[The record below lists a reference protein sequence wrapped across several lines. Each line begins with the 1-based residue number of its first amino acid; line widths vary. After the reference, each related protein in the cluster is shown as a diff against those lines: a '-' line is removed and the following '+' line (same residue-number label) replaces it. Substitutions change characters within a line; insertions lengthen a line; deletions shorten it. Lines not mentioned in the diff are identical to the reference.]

1 MSNSNSIVIVLIICS
16 LVCAALTNVYNTM
29 DVNAQGA
36 DNLSLNTTGATE
48 QNMTVNEDTLSPDP
62 SNFTSETGVVTAQSG
77 TTTPV
82 SSCRELLACVKVYS
96 SCDISTPPASTDKKL
111 ISCNPI
117 VGNLFRIFPYLYENN
132 GLIRFGPEG
141 GIEASSSGKMITF
154 PVKANTSATYVI
166 RQDLSSFEANNLGN
180 FFHIFQSGN
189 GCTGEIKAG
198 ETKNCYIRST
208 LYVKFTG

>member
-1 MSNSNSIVIVLIICS
+1 MI
-16 LVCAALTNVYNTM
+16 
-29 DVNAQGA
+29 DVNAQEA
-36 DNLSLNTTGATE
+36 LSINTTGATE
-48 QNMTVNEDTLSPDP
+48 QNMTVNEDTLS
-62 SNFTSETGVVTAQSG
+62 NFTSESGVVTAQPG

-96 SCDISTPPASTDKKL
+96 SCNISTPPASTEKKL
-111 ISCNPI
+111 ISCDPI

-132 GLIRFGPEG
+132 VLNRFGDPG

-154 PVKANTSATYVI
+154 PVKANTSAAYVI
-166 RQDLSSFEANNLGN
+166 RQDLAPSDLGS
-180 FFHIFQSGN
+180 FFHIFQSGS

-208 LYVKFTG
+208 LYVKFAG